1 MPPPRP
7 WPRTG
12 NRAVASPSFSGTL
25 ARVLTTLIFDLD
37 ETLYPRGA
45 GLMQEI
51 GARIVRYL
59 IERLGLS
66 EEEAHRQKQDYFQRY
81 GTTLRGFIVERP
93 EVDPEDYLRFV
104 HDIDLT
110 RYLGPNPALAQM
122 LRSLPQRKIIFT
134 NANTEHAQN
143 VLKILGCA
151 DQFERIIDVRAV
163 GFVSK
168 PDPRAY
174 ACILDII
181 GARGEECALI
191 EDNAR
196 NLIPAKALGMTTIL
210 VDNADCAEVDYCVR
224 DILGVKAAVEQAAR
238 RLDGETEGRNAR
250 GTE

>member
-1 MPPPRP
+1 M
-7 WPRTG
+7 
-12 NRAVASPSFSGTL
+12 
-25 ARVLTTLIFDLD
+25 LTTLIFDLD

-51 GARIVRYL
+51 GARILRYL

-66 EEEAHRQKQDYFQRY
+66 EEQARFQKQDYFQRY

-93 EVDPEDYLRFV
+93 EVDPEDYLHFV

-110 RYLGPNPALAQM
+110 RYLGPQPALAGM
-122 LRSLPQRKIIFT
+122 LRELPQRKVIFT
-134 NANTEHAQN
+134 NATVEHAQN

-163 GFVSK
+163 GFISK

-174 ACILDII
+174 ECILYLI
-181 GARGEECALI
+181 GARGAECALI

-196 NLIPAKALGMTTIL
+196 NLLPAKRLGMTTIL
-210 VDNADCAEVDYCVR
+210 VDSGDCAEVDYCVH
-224 DILGVKAAVEQAAR
+224 DILGVKDAVERAMR
-238 RLDGETEGRNAR
+238 RTGNHKGDS
-250 GTE
+250 